1 MPQGPEDKARENID
15 QLLIDAGWIVQDMKE
30 SNIMAK
36 LWVAIREFPIPW
48 QWEADYLLYVDGKA
62 IWVIE
67 AKKEG
72 DTLTGVEI
80 QAEWYGMNFPK
91 LIDCRKRPLPFS
103 YESTGIET
111 RFTNHLEPDAR
122 SREVFAFHKPETLL
136 EWVKKDKQPLE
147 RLKVMPELI
156 TKGLRP
162 AQIEAIN
169 KLEKSLADNRNKSL
183 IQMAT
188 WSGKTFT
195 ACNFAYRLIKF
206 GWAKRILFLVDRGN
220 LWRQT
225 HKEFQQFTT
234 PDDGRKFT
242 EIYNVQNMKSNH
254 IDDIAVVSISTIQ
267 RMFSMLSGHEIDEDI
282 EEQSMFDD
290 SNILFKEVEP
300 IKYNPNFPIESFDY
314 IVVDECHRSI
324 YNLWRQVLDYFDA
337 KIIWLTATPSKQ
349 TIWFFDNNLI
359 MEYNHERA
367 VADWVNVDFGV
378 YKITTEITDQWSRIE
393 AWYYIDKRH
402 KLTRKVIQE
411 KLDEDI
417 LYEAWDVDRSVV
429 VPDQIRTIIKT
440 FRDKMFTEIMP
451 GRTEV
456 PKTLIFAKSD
466 NHAED
471 IVKIVR
477 DEFGKWNDFC
487 QKITYKTTGRRPE
500 ELLQDFRNSYNPRI
514 AVTVDMI
521 ATGTDI
527 KPLEIVMF
535 MRDVK
540 SQLLFEQMKGR
551 WVRVMNQADY
561 QSVTPDN
568 NVKTHF
574 VIVDAVWVCERD
586 RSDMKPLE
594 RQPNVSFEKLLQAVS
609 VGNTHPDVVS
619 TLVSRLIRLEKSF
632 NDDQKK
638 VLEEISGIQLKQLCH
653 NIVEATEEDVIG
665 QAIREE
671 HNLKPNEEYTEEQYE
686 EKRKELVKKA
696 LKPIYD
702 PKYRDKIL
710 EIKKDNEQVIDI
722 VSIDKLIFSGFS
734 EEAKSSAKN
743 LIDNFQEFLEEHK
756 DELELVK
763 AYYSKSYK
771 NRISY
776 KDLKEFT
783 THIEAKPLLS
793 RPELIW
799 NAFRTMYPEKVMETD
814 QFSTTDFIPMIEF
827 MGHNKAILQPY
838 KYTIN
843 EKYWEWLEEMKA
855 EGKEFTPEQLSWLEL
870 MKDEIANSVE
880 LTMDSF
886 EYGMLGQKWWLGWV
900 DKVFDGSLSKLVE
913 SMNSV
918 LVE

>member
-1 MPQGPEDKARENID
+1 MPQNPEAKARENID
-15 QLLIDAGWIVQDMKE
+15 QLLIDAGWDIQDMKE
-30 SNIMAK
+30 LNIMAK
-36 LWVAIREFPIPW
+36 LWVAVREFPIKW
-48 QWEADYLLYVDGKA
+48 YGEADYLLYVDGKA
-62 IWVIE
+62 IGVIE
-67 AKKEG
+67 AKKEW
-72 DTLTGVEI
+72 DTLTGVET
-80 QAEWYGMNFPK
+80 QSAKYSDNFPDYV
-91 LIDCRKRPLPFS
+91 DCWKKPLAFS
-103 YESTGIET
+103 YQSTGIET
-111 RFTNHLEPDAR
+111 RFTNHMEPEAK
-122 SREVFAFHKPETLL
+122 SRNVFAFHRPETLL
-136 EWVKKDKQPLE
+136 ERVKKNKQPLE
-147 RLKVMPELI
+147 LLKDMPELI
-156 TKGLRP
+156 IKWLRP

-169 KLEKSLADNRNKSL
+169 KLEKSLADNRPKSL

-206 GWAKRILFLVDRGN
+206 GGAKRILFLVDRGN
-220 LWRQT
+220 LARQT

-242 EIYNVQNMKSNH
+242 EIYNVQNMKTNH
-254 IDDIAVVSISTIQ
+254 IDDVSNVSIATIQ
-267 RMFSMLSGHEIDEDI
+267 RMFSMLSGHEIDEEL

-290 SNILFKEVEP
+290 NNILLKDVEP

-337 KIIWLTATPSKQ
+337 KIIGLTATPSKQ
-349 TIWFFDNNLI
+349 TIGFFDNNLI

-367 VADWVNVDFGV
+367 VADWINVDFWV
-378 YKITTEITDQWSRIE
+378 YKITTEISDKWSKVE

-402 KLTRKVIQE
+402 KLTRKVMQE
-411 KLDEDI
+411 KLDEDMI
-417 LYEAWDVDRSVV
+417 YWEQDIDRSVV

-440 FRDKMFTEIMP
+440 FRDKLSTEIMP

-456 PKTLIFAKSD
+456 PKTLIFAKTD

-487 QKITYKTTGRRPE
+487 QKITYKTTGKKPE

-527 KPLEIVMF
+527 KPLEIVFF

-540 SQLLFEQMKGR
+540 SQLLFEQMKWR
-551 WVRVMNQADY
+551 WVRVMNKADY
-561 QSVTPDN
+561 QQVTPDN
-568 NVKTHF
+568 DVKTHF

-594 RQPNVSFEKLLQAVS
+594 RQPNVSFEKVLQAVAM
-609 VGNTHPDVVS
+609 GNTHPDVIS
-619 TLVSRLIRLEKSF
+619 TLVSRLIRIEKSF
-632 NDDQKK
+632 TEEQKK
-638 VLEEISGIQLKQLCH
+638 ILQEIWWVKLKQLCH
-653 NIVEATEEDVIG
+653 NIVESTEEDIIVKSV
-665 QAIREE
+665 REK
-671 HNLKPNEEYTEEQYE
+671 HNLKPNEEPSNQQYE
-686 EKRKELVKKA
+686 DTRKELVKTA

-702 PKYRDKIL
+702 PNYRKKLL
-710 EIKKDNEQVIDI
+710 EIKQDNEQVIDI
-722 VSIDKLIFSGFS
+722 VSIDKLIYSWFSA
-734 EEAKSSAKN
+734 EAKSSAKN

-756 DELELVK
+756 EELELVK

-771 NRISY
+771 NRVSY

-783 THIEAKPLLS
+783 THIEAKPLL
-793 RPELIW
+793 RDPELIW
-799 NAFRTMYPEKVMETD
+799 TAFKTMYPEKVMETD

-827 MGHNKAILQPY
+827 AGHNKAILQPY

-843 EKYWEWLEEMKA
+843 EKFGERLEEMKV
-855 EGKEFTPEQLSWLEL
+855 EWKKFTPEQSEWLEL

-886 EYGMLGQKWWLGWV
+886 DYGMLGQKWWLGWV